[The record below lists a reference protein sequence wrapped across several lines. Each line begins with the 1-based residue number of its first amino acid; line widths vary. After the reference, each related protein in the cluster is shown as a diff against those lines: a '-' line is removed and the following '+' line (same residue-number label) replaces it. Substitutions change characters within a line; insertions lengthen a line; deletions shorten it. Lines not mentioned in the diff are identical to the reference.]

1 MRSHIRT
8 AVVLAL
14 AVVLLALFLRN
25 VDISGVVNEIVH
37 AQPGWLALSLASMF
51 LNLAIR
57 SYRWQ
62 YLLEPLGS
70 ANFGDSFRATAVG
83 FAARSILPAAAGELV
98 RPYFLS
104 RHVAMSATGAFAT
117 IVIERLLDM
126 VTILILLASYV
137 FVFGS
142 QLGDASSPILTAVKW
157 AGVTAGAL
165 SIAALVVLFVLAGHP
180 ARIREF
186 FARLE
191 RVMPSSLAGVVA
203 RVAEKFAIGLSAIR
217 SPERLL
223 ATLGWSF
230 PLWLS
235 IALGIWAAAEAFR
248 LNVPF
253 TGSFLLIALL
263 TVGVTIPTPGAVGG
277 FHEAFRVGATTFFDA
292 PNAAA
297 VGAAIVLHAM
307 SIGPALLLGLFFA
320 AQEGLNLTGLRR
332 LADQAESGKSSI
344 GS

>member
-1 MRSHIRT
+1 
-8 AVVLAL
+8 
-14 AVVLLALFLRN
+14 
-25 VDISGVVNEIVH
+25 
-37 AQPGWLALSLASMF
+37 
-51 LNLAIR
+51 
-57 SYRWQ
+57 
-62 YLLEPLGS
+62 
-70 ANFGDSFRATAVG
+70 
-83 FAARSILPAAAGELV
+83 V

-104 RHVAMSATGAFAT
+104 RHAPLSATGAFAT

-137 FVFGS
+137 FVFDS
-142 QLGDASSPILTAVKW
+142 RLVDATSPILTAVKW

-165 SIAALVVLFVLAGHP
+165 SIGALFALFLLAKHP
-180 ARIREF
+180 TRIGGF

-191 RVMPSSLAGVVA
+191 RVMPSSLAGMIA
-203 RVAEKFAIGLSAIR
+203 RVAEKFALGLRAIR

-235 IALGIWAAAEAFR
+235 IALGIWAAAVAFR
-248 LNVPF
+248 LDVPF

-277 FHEAFRVGATTFFDA
+277 FHEAFRVGATTFFGA

-320 AQEGLNLTGLRR
+320 AQEGLNLAGLKR
-332 LADQAESGKSSI
+332 LADQADTGKT
-344 GS
+344 GGGP